1 MTTSILARNRP
12 ADTRRTRDAAN
23 CLGLAASPTFAL
35 MAWVSANDMQSM
47 PCVSEPGHL
56 PISGMAFMY
65 LLMSLFHLSPWL
77 KLVPA
82 LSRQRMQSTAQV
94 QGD

>member
-23 CLGLAASPTFAL
+23 WLGLAASPTFAL
-35 MAWVSANDMQSM
+35 MAWVSTNDAQSM
-47 PCVSEPGHL
+47 LCVSEPGPL
-56 PISGMAFMY
+56 PIGGMTFMY
-65 LLMSLFHLSPWL
+65 LLMSFFHLSPWIR
-77 KLVPA
+77 LVPA
-82 LSRQRMQSTAQV
+82 LRRQRMQSTAQV